1 MRLMSL
7 LLLILVTR
15 VRRDDMDFLGSHYL
29 IRTLLRAAE
38 TALHDFSLY

>member
-1 MRLMSL
+1 MSL
-7 LLLILVTR
+7 LLLMVTS
-15 VRRDDMDFLGSHYL
+15 RRDDMDFLGSHYL